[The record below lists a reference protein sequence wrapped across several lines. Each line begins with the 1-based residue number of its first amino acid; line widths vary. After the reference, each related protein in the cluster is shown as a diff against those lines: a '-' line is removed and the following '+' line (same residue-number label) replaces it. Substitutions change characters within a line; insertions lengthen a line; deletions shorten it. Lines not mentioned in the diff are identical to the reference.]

1 MVVEQVPL
9 FRVLTDEPLTLQ
21 IFADDDETVMDTFDV
36 EAKTIL
42 AFFARH
48 VFEIVFPFLTEQ
60 FVDTAAT
67 GLTDCTAGTVVG
79 VTTTGALQGVN
90 PSDDVRPDAH
100 TSRSAT
106 LVADADA
113 TVPALTFW

>member
-1 MVVEQVPL
+1 MEQVPL

-21 IFADDDETVMDTFDV
+21 IFADDGETVMITFDV
-36 EAKTIL
+36 EAKTIF

-48 VFEIVFPFLTEQ
+48 VFEIALPFLTEQ
-60 FVDTAAT
+60 FVDTTAT
-67 GLTDCTAGTVVG
+67 GLTDCTAGTVVV
-79 VTTTGALQGVN
+79 VTTAGVKQGVN

-100 TSRSAT
+100 ASRSAT